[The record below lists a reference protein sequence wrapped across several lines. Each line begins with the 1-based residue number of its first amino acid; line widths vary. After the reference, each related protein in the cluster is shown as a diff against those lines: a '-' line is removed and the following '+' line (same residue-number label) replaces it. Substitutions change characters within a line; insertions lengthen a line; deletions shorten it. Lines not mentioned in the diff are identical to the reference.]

1 MEMTP
6 QRQQLIDAH
15 VAETRALMADYA
27 FQLNDL
33 VRFALSASQPKP
45 HKLYYPMDP
54 VNEGIRNWHGL
65 SRKLA
70 QLTADVEATAR
81 RLGVQ
86 PFDPESPA
94 SDDDADRPAGPLA
107 ADHDSSAASTL
118 PGTAPMRGIVRQ

>member
-6 QRQQLIDAH
+6 QRQQMIDAH

-33 VRFALSASQPKP
+33 VRFALSAAQAKP
-45 HKLYYPMDP
+45 HKVYYPMDP
-54 VNEGIRNWHGL
+54 VNECIRNWQGL

-70 QLTADVEATAR
+70 KLAAEVEQTAA

-86 PFDPESPA
+86 PFDPEA
-94 SDDDADRPAGPLA
+94 PAGS
-107 ADHDSSAASTL
+107 DT
-118 PGTAPMRGIVRQ
+118 

>member
-6 QRQQLIDAH
+6 RRQQLIDAH

-33 VRFALSASQPKP
+33 VRFALSAAQDKP
-45 HKLYYPMDP
+45 HKVYYPMDP
-54 VNEGIRNWHGL
+54 VNECARNWKAL
-65 SRKLA
+65 SQKLA
-70 QLTADVEATAR
+70 RLAAEVDATTQ

-94 SDDDADRPAGPLA
+94 ENDPA
-107 ADHDSSAASTL
+107 
-118 PGTAPMRGIVRQ
+118 